1 MGKSI
6 NLFFQLCHC
15 LPGQLH
21 PIAVNL
27 VNELDDRIFCFE
39 GKGFGKV
46 KHRFYTIESTPLP
59 MLLQPAKGTFYWIVL
74 AVIGGIVG

>member
-15 LPGQLH
+15 LLGQLH

-27 VNELDDRIFCFE
+27 VNELDNWIFSFE
-39 GKGFGKV
+39 GQRFGKA
-46 KHRFYTIESTPLP
+46 KHRTIESTPIP
-59 MLLQPAKGTFYWIVL
+59 MLLQPTKGTLYCIVL
-74 AVIGGIVG
+74 AVVGGIVG